1 MISPQPFS
9 LPKEFEGFVSNSDSL
24 LKQFER
30 LDVEDAITITIY
42 PDNTEN
48 RAGVLNLLDEL
59 TSALLELSQSYIWFK
74 DIPTFALVVP
84 DNKSEPPHIFSTVKF
99 SDSIEDEWFITYIV
113 LELSVLFPLISISV
127 TDTDGQFLLIEAA
140 DFIPDWIDPENCDNR
155 LWIRKGK
162 LHIVSLD
169 EAGRNIHDCG
179 IKISAALEAI
189 KNRPQD
195 TVASRQVQAA
205 IAQVTIL
212 WSPREFFMQQP

>member
-9 LPKEFEGFVSNSDSL
+9 LPKEFEGFVTNSDSL

-30 LDVEDAITITIY
+30 LDVEDAVTITIY
-42 PDNTEN
+42 PDQTDN
-48 RAGVLNLLDEL
+48 RVDLLNLLDKL
-59 TSALLELSQSYIWFK
+59 TSAVLELSQTYVWFK
-74 DIPTFALVVP
+74 DNPTFVLVVP
-84 DNKSEPPHIFSTVKF
+84 DNKSEPPHFCSTVKF

-113 LELSVLFPLISISV
+113 LELSKLFTLISVSV

-155 LWIRKGK
+155 LWIRQGK
-162 LHIVSLD
+162 LHIVAMD

-179 IKISAALEAI
+179 IKLSAALEAI
-189 KNRPQD
+189 KNRPKD

-205 IAQVTIL
+205 IAQVSIL
-212 WSPREFFMQQP
+212 TNLHDPSMQRP